1 MHKDSTWEKR
11 RTQIL
16 MSFILFL
23 RGLIIIKKYTYI
35 YINWED
41 NLSFDSEWRLRLKPF
56 SQRTAGPRYL
66 ITPRECLL
74 CGAFV
79 EVLEELVKYTR
90 GPERQMADFQD

>member
-1 MHKDSTWEKR
+1 MGKKAHTDFDVFHFVFAW
-11 RTQIL
+11 INNNN
-16 MSFILFL
+16 
-23 RGLIIIKKYTYI
+23 KKYTYI